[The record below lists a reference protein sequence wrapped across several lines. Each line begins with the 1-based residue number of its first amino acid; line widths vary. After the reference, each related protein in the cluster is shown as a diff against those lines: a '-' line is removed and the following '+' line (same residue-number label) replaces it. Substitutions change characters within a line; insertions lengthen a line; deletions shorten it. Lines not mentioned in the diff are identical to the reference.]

1 MKYYIICAQPRGGT
15 TLLRRLLV
23 QQKNC
28 GNPLE
33 LFNHLTLEGRIPT
46 LDKFYED
53 GTLGDV
59 CGATVHRHHWEK
71 GIKNL
76 KKLSGIPG
84 DTDDLHVLN
93 TLLPDLHF
101 IYYYRQNKV
110 KQAVSFLKMKRSRRL
125 SRESPEFREYSE
137 NKITDFLRYLCRCEA
152 QWLSFFEQYGVR
164 PHVLTY
170 EDLCLDM
177 ETSVCGILEFLKLDS
192 SRIKIDEKHLPKRG
206 YDEISEDWYQRY
218 INGKK

>member
-110 KQAVSFLKMKRSRRL
+110 KQAVSFLNGQEGY
-125 SRESPEFREYSE
+125 RER
-137 NKITDFLRYLCRCEA
+137 
-152 QWLSFFEQYGVR
+152 
-164 PHVLTY
+164 VLNFVSTRK
-170 EDLCLDM
+170 
-177 ETSVCGILEFLKLDS
+177 T
-192 SRIKIDEKHLPKRG
+192 R
-206 YDEISEDWYQRY
+206 
-218 INGKK
+218 